1 MMHQEF
7 AAMGEVILLED
18 EPVLREELGEFL
30 EDLGYATTCAAS
42 VREFWQRFDPLRH
55 GLAVIDVGLPD
66 GSGLDLIGE
75 LRQGAQR
82 LGIVVFSA
90 RNTSRDRVAGLDI
103 GADHYLGKGA
113 DLDELAA
120 TLAALGRRLG
130 LQNACWMLELGA
142 ARLNVPD
149 APSVPLSHQDLLV
162 LKCLMSRAG
171 ESVGHRE
178 IAEALGA
185 NFLDHDRRR
194 LDTQMYRL
202 RRRVEEISGRP
213 LPVKTLRNSG
223 YRFHAPAALRP

>member
-30 EDLGYATTCAAS
+30 ADLGYAATCVAS
-42 VREFWQRFDPLRH
+42 VREFRQRFDPLRH
-55 GLAVIDVGLPD
+55 GLAVIDIGLPD

-75 LRQGAQR
+75 LRQDAHR

-90 RNTSRDRVAGLDI
+90 RNTSRDRIAGLDI

-130 LQNACWMLELGA
+130 LHKACWMLELGA

-149 APSVPLSHQDLLV
+149 APPVPLSHQDLLV